1 MRYLFSWDYIIQ
13 AAVPQISL
21 QSALI
26 KGSLN
31 LNLKEKIQIQHTHK
45 QEDLCPNE
53 GFAPQNDS
61 LS

>member
-13 AAVPQISL
+13 AAIPQISL
-21 QSALI
+21 LSALI

-31 LNLKEKIQIQHTHK
+31 LNLKDKMHFQFTHK

-53 GFAPQNDS
+53 RLSSQNDS